1 MDSQPKMAQIEYM
14 PDLLVLKNP
23 NARLVD
29 SVAYLDEQT
38 EFTDEVKQKA
48 AKLVRA

>member
-1 MDSQPKMAQIEYM
+1 MKSQMSKIAQAQIEYM

-29 SVAYLDEQT
+29 SVAYLDEQS
-38 EFTDEVKQKA
+38 
-48 AKLVRA
+48 